1 MKMERH
7 VEKGELVTEGYRL
20 PTRVKISRLGEIAKG
35 KAEWDD
41 LGHLLKGKSLPKDD
55 AGGR

>member
-7 VEKGELVTEGYRL
+7 VEKGELVTDGYRL
-20 PTRVKISRLGEIAKG
+20 PTRVKISRLSDIAKG

-41 LGHLLKGKSLPKDD
+41 LGRLLKRKNST
-55 AGGR
+55 RE